1 MTGTYWTYMVL
12 CRDGSL
18 YVGATS
24 DLKRRMREHASPT
37 PVARSSKY
45 VLRKGFKKLVYF
57 ELYDTHQAAF
67 DREYQI
73 KHWSGEDHLSRRRLV
88 DAMFVKYK
96 RYLLAQFPPEY
107 LALFDA
113 SSTSEE
119 LAASLRDPRR
129 QMRRFVP
136 LGPAEWLKAEWE
148 ENGFDEPPISRELK
162 ARLFPQ
168 EAEVAAPS
176 PQPRAVPRPPK
187 IEARSTP
194 ANTGAFAI
202 LWRRATQA
210 VLPWVVLAV
219 WVLLLFGLGKLL
231 RG

>member
-162 ARLFPQ
+162 A
-168 EAEVAAPS
+168 
-176 PQPRAVPRPPK
+176 VPRPPK

-202 LWRRATQA
+202 LWRRATQG